1 MTGGQSKRTGKGLTA
16 ALVRSP
22 LAPGKYHDGGGL
34 GLYLR
39 VDANGGRFWIQ
50 RTMVQG
56 KRREL
61 GLGSPPV
68 TTLAVAR
75 DKAIANKRL
84 VRDGGDPLAAKREA
98 TETLTFADAMGR
110 YLEAKLAE
118 FENAKHRQQWVS
130 TLETYAVPVIGSKP
144 VNAIQMQDV
153 LRTLEPIWNAKN
165 VTATRLRA
173 RIEMVLSWATV
184 AGYRTGDNPA
194 RWQGNL
200 SEMLAKPGKVTKVE
214 HKPAL
219 SLADAPRWWRDLE
232 RRPGMASRAL
242 QFACLT
248 VARSGDVRGMEWGE
262 VDMDAALWTVP
273 AERMKM
279 RHEHRVPLTAE
290 AMAML
295 QALPQ
300 LDGGALVFPA
310 PQGGIMADK
319 ELSKVMQR
327 IQRAEVKRL
336 VEADATAGRAPSSE
350 PRGYID
356 ARTKRPAV
364 PHGLRSTFRDWAA
377 EQGYDRDLAEM
388 ALAHNV
394 GSKVER
400 AYRRTDLVERRRAM
414 LASWGRFLRG
424 ESTGQV
430 VDMRGART

>member
-1 MTGGQSKRTGKGLTA
+1 MTGGHAKRTGKGLTA

-22 LAPGKYHDGGGL
+22 LASGKYHDGGGL

-39 VDANGGRFWIQ
+39 VDPNGGRFWVQ
-50 RTMVQG
+50 RITVMG

-68 TTLAVAR
+68 TTLAAAR

-98 TETLTFADAMGR
+98 VEMLTFADAMGR
-110 YLEAKLAE
+110 YLETKLAE

-130 TLETYAVPVIGSKP
+130 TLEAYAVPIIGSKP
-144 VNAIQMQDV
+144 VNAIEMHDV
-153 LRTLEPIWNAKN
+153 LRVLEPIWNTKN
-165 VTATRLRA
+165 VTAMRLRG

-200 SEMLAKPGKVTKVE
+200 SEMLTKPGKVTKVE

-232 RRPGMASRAL
+232 RRATMAARAL
-242 QFACLT
+242 QFVCLT
-248 VARSGDVRGMEWGE
+248 AARSSDVRGMVWSE
-262 VDMDAALWTVP
+262 VDMNSALWTVP

-290 AMAML
+290 ALAML
-295 QALPQ
+295 KALPR
-300 LDGGALVFPA
+300 LDGNSLVFAA
-310 PQGGIMADK
+310 PQGGVLADK
-319 ELSKVMQR
+319 EISEVMKR
-327 IQRAEVKRL
+327 MQRAEVKRL
-336 VEADATAGRAPSSE
+336 LQADLAAGREPSLE
-350 PRGYID
+350 PCGYID

-394 GSKVER
+394 GSQVER

-414 LASWGRFLRG
+414 LDSWGCFLRG
-424 ESTGQV
+424 ETGEKV
-430 VDMRGART
+430 VQMRAGV